1 MTKPLRMIQIGAG
14 SMGGALLRS
23 WIDGGVL
30 DPAGSAVVDPQPSP
44 ETEAM
49 IRSAG
54 LTLNP
59 SQDAPYDVCVLAV
72 KPQQF
77 PNVLPGLVWPEVAN
91 TLFVSIAAGIT
102 ADEIAQL
109 LKTNNPAPR
118 VLRTMPTLPA
128 KVRRGVTLL
137 ASNPSLTAE
146 DKEIGMQ
153 LMGAAGAVHWCQD
166 EDELD
171 RLMGVTGCGPAF
183 VFRVVE
189 ALEEAAIAQGADP
202 DDARVLAAE
211 TVVAAARLLE
221 TDGRD
226 AAELRTAVT
235 SPGGT
240 TAAGLDVLNNQ
251 KIGQTFVDAVE
262 AAYCR
267 AKELGGS

>member
-23 WIDGGVL
+23 WIDSGIL
-30 DPAGSAVVDPQPSP
+30 DRDSSAIVDPKPAP
-44 ETEAM
+44 DIEAM
-49 IRSAG
+49 ITGAG
-54 LTLNP
+54 LQLNP
-59 SQDAPYDVCVLAV
+59 AQDAAYDVCVLAV

-77 PNVLPGLVWPEVAN
+77 PSVLPGLVWPDVEA
-91 TLFVSIAAGIT
+91 TLFISIAAGIT
-102 ADEIAQL
+102 ADEITKL

-137 ASNPSLTAE
+137 AANPALTAE
-146 DKEIGMQ
+146 DKEIGAH
-153 LMGAAGAVHWCQD
+153 LMGAAGAVHWCED

-189 ALEEAAIAQGADP
+189 ALEEAAKAQGANP

-226 AAELRTAVT
+226 AGELRSAVT

-240 TAAGLDVLNNQ
+240 TAAGLDVLNDRQ
-251 KIGQTFVDAVE
+251 IGQVFVDAVD
-262 AAYCR
+262 AAYAR
-267 AKELGGS
+267 AKVLGGA

>member
-1 MTKPLRMIQIGAG
+1 MTKPLRLIQIGAG

-23 WIDGGVL
+23 WIDSGIL
-30 DPAGSAVVDPQPSP
+30 DLAASAVVDPRPSQ
-44 ETEAM
+44 EIEAM
-49 IRSAG
+49 IASAG
-54 LTLNP
+54 MRLNP
-59 SQDAPYDVCVLAV
+59 SEDAGYDVCVLAV

-77 PNVLPGLVWPEVAN
+77 PNVLPGLVWPEVEK

-102 ADEIAQL
+102 ADEIVKL
-109 LKTNNPAPR
+109 LKTNNPSPR

-137 ASNPSLTAE
+137 AANDALSSE
-146 DKEIGMQ
+146 DREIGAQ
-153 LMGAAGAVHWCQD
+153 LMGAAGAVHWCHN

-171 RLMGVTGCGPAF
+171 RFMGVTGCGPAF
-183 VFRVVE
+183 LFRVVE
-189 ALEEAAIAQGADP
+189 ALEGAARAQGANA

-226 AAELRTAVT
+226 ASELRTAVT

-240 TAAGLDVLNNQ
+240 TAAGLDVLNDRG
-251 KIGQTFVDAVE
+251 IGAMFEDAVE
-262 AAYCR
+262 AAYAK
-267 AKELGGS
+267 AKELGQG